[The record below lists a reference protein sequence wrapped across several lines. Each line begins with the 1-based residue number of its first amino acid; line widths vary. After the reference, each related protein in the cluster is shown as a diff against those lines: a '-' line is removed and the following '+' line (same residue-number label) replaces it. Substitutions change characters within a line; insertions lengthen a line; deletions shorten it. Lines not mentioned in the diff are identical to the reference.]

1 MSESPSYY
9 SIIPANVRYDKRLKA
24 NEKLL
29 YGEITALTHTNG
41 YCYATNSYFAK
52 LYEVD
57 KCTISRWIKNLA
69 GYGYIDIATTYF
81 YGTKQIDKRYIKILQ
96 QDLIKSDQCKN
107 KPIDE
112 KINTYSQKNQG
123 GIDKKIKTPI
133 DEKIKDN
140 NTSFNN
146 TSFNIRKNIKKEK
159 GHQYCIFKKPT
170 IDDIQVYVNEKG
182 FKDFDTG
189 HFFDHYESNGWM
201 VGKNKMKCWKS
212 SISNWIRQ
220 SKKYEVNSFNQS
232 NSKIAAKRD
241 GFDNEYYSD
250 LNTMPF

>member
-9 SIIPANVRYDKRLKA
+9 SIIPANVRYDKQLKA

-41 YCYATNSYFAK
+41 YCYATNSYFSK
-52 LYEVD
+52 LYGVD

-69 GYGYIDIATTYF
+69 DYGYIDIATTYV

-96 QDLIKSDQCKN
+96 QDPIKSDQRKN

-112 KINTYSQKNQG
+112 KINTHRQKDQG
-123 GIDKKIKTPI
+123 GIDEKINSPI
-133 DEKIKDN
+133 DEKIKEN
-140 NTSFNN
+140 NTSINN
-146 TSFNIRKNIKKEK
+146 TSFNIRKNIKKENR
-159 GHQYCIFKKPT
+159 IFKKPT

-182 FKDFDTG
+182 FKGFDTG
-189 HFFDHYESNGWM
+189 HFFDYYESNGWM
-201 VGKNKMKCWKS
+201 VGRNKMKCWKS

-220 SKKYEVNSFNQS
+220 SKKYQVNSSNQS
-232 NSKIAAKRD
+232 NSKAVAKRA
-241 GFDNEYYSD
+241 GFDKDYYSD